1 MHVLF
6 IYPNM
11 NAQIGFNYGVAFLS
25 AVLRRHGHVT
35 RLLNIN
41 ESLGYPLDLERIVGD
56 VKAFSPDLVGFS
68 VVSNQFQYA
77 LEIGRAIR
85 GQTDAPFVCG
95 GVHAT
100 MVPREVLETGIFD
113 YACLGEGEE
122 ALLDLANA
130 LEENG
135 DTTKIPNIWLKRD
148 GRVIENRVRPFTPL
162 ENLPPKDYEI
172 FDFQRMIDA
181 KDGWVGTMV
190 SRGCPFHCTYCFNQR
205 LVDIYRKDTG
215 LPRSRLRY
223 LRHHSVKEVINELE
237 YLLGQYT
244 GIKVF
249 IFDDDLFTLDKD
261 YVQEFCHAYEKRIP
275 VPFVCNAHVKVFD
288 HTIARSLKKAN
299 CCIVKFGLES
309 GSERIRREVLNRPM
323 TNHAIIN
330 AFRIAHDHQLHTS
343 AFVMI
348 GLPDETTE
356 DMFATI
362 DLLAVIRPG
371 RFRWSIFFPYP
382 GTVAYEMAKQ
392 KGLID
397 FQKMQTLTNFTEES
411 CLDFGEGNNLLID
424 KLARAFPWFVN
435 ARGNSSCSSIYH
447 GLVKEIESMDWTVWE
462 KVKDTIRS
470 TDQEISGFLT
480 KTGREHYAIKYNK
493 FMGVRSDWFDR

>member
-1 MHVLF
+1 
-6 IYPNM
+6 
-11 NAQIGFNYGVAFLS
+11 
-25 AVLRRHGHVT
+25 
-35 RLLNIN
+35 
-41 ESLGYPLDLERIVGD
+41 
-56 VKAFSPDLVGFS
+56 
-68 VVSNQFQYA
+68 
-77 LEIGRAIR
+77 
-85 GQTDAPFVCG
+85 
-95 GVHAT
+95 
-100 MVPREVLETGIFD
+100 
-113 YACLGEGEE
+113 
-122 ALLDLANA
+122 
-130 LEENG
+130 
-135 DTTKIPNIWLKRD
+135 
-148 GRVIENRVRPFTPL
+148 
-162 ENLPPKDYEI
+162 
-172 FDFQRMIDA
+172 
-181 KDGWVGTMV
+181 MV
-190 SRGCPFHCTYCFNQR
+190 SRGCPFHCTYCFNHR

-223 LRHHSVKEVINELE
+223 LRHHSIKEVINELE

-261 YVQEFCHAYEKRIP
+261 YVQEFCHAYGKRIP

-323 TNHAIIN
+323 TNQAIIN

-348 GLPDETTE
+348 GLPDETRE

-362 DLLAVIRPG
+362 DLLAAIRPG

-382 GTVAYEMAKQ
+382 GTVAYEMAKE

-397 FQKMQTLTNFTEES
+397 FQKMQTLSNFTEES
-411 CLDFGEGNNLLID
+411 CLDFGGGNNLLID

-447 GLVKEIESMDWTVWE
+447 GLVKEIESMDWTAWE

-480 KTGREHYAIKYNK
+480 RTGREHYAIKYNK

>member
-1 MHVLF
+1 MRVLF
-6 IYPNM
+6 IYPNL

-41 ESLGYPLDLERIVGD
+41 ESLGYPLDLERIVSD

-68 VVSNQFQYA
+68 VVSNQFRYA
-77 LEIGRAIR
+77 LEIGKAIR
-85 GQTDAPFVCG
+85 GYTDAPFVCG
-95 GVHAT
+95 GVHAA
-100 MVPREVLETGIFD
+100 MAPHEVLETGIFD

-122 ALLDLANA
+122 ALVELANA
-130 LEENG
+130 LEVHG
-135 DTTKIPNIWLKRD
+135 DTAKIPNIWMKRD
-148 GRVIENRVRPFTPL
+148 GRVIKNRVRPFIPL

-172 FDFQRMIDA
+172 FDFQKMIDA

-190 SRGCPFHCTYCFNQR
+190 SRGCPFRCTYCFNHR

-223 LRHHSVKEVINELE
+223 LRHHSVKEVISELE

-249 IFDDDLFTLDKD
+249 IFDDDLFTLDRD
-261 YVQEFCHAYEKRIP
+261 YVQEFCLAYEKRIA

-288 HTIARSLKKAN
+288 HAIARSLKRAR
-299 CCIVKFGLES
+299 CRIVKFGLES

-323 TNHAIIN
+323 TNRAVMN

-343 AFVMI
+343 AFVMV

-356 DMFATI
+356 DVFATI
-362 DLLAVIRPG
+362 DLLAAIRPG
-371 RFRWSIFFPYP
+371 RFRWSVFFPYP
-382 GTVAYEMAKQ
+382 GTVAYEMAEQ

-397 FQKMQTLTNFTEES
+397 FQKMRSLTNFTEES
-411 CLDFGEGNNLLID
+411 CLDFGEAHNLLID

-435 ARGNSSCSSIYH
+435 ARSNPSSSTRYR
-447 GLVKEIESMDWTVWE
+447 GLVGEIESMDRAAWE

-470 TDQEISGFLT
+470 RDREISSTLAKAG
-480 KTGREHYAIKYNK
+480 KEHYAIKYND
-493 FMGVRSDWFDR
+493 FMGVRSDWFDL